1 MSGQFSS
8 TAGVSGELLSHISDI
23 LADSPALWAG
33 TYGSRVGGWETEDS
47 DLDLVIGWPDSDEW
61 PTLAGEVRGEIM
73 DIGASERIEV
83 NFAQGRWPSLFEVS
97 DDHPERLAFFF
108 VGDTLAGDPA
118 KVASASVL
126 DLAARARTRTSR
138 AALAAAKRAWSNYYA
153 WPIVISDLAHGFGY
167 LRCNGKDRRSDDEIF
182 DGLLITLRPTNRALI
197 ERSLVDP
204 SAYRDNIDLS
214 RLVGDLINKFE
225 ALVQDHLAE

>member
-1 MSGQFSS
+1 M
-8 TAGVSGELLSHISDI
+8 
-23 LADSPALWAG
+23 
-33 TYGSRVGGWETEDS
+33 
-47 DLDLVIGWPDSDEW
+47 
-61 PTLAGEVRGEIM
+61 
-73 DIGASERIEV
+73 
-83 NFAQGRWPSLFEVS
+83 
-97 DDHPERLAFFF
+97 
-108 VGDTLAGDPA
+108 
-118 KVASASVL
+118 
-126 DLAARARTRTSR
+126 
-138 AALAAAKRAWSNYYA
+138 
-153 WPIVISDLAHGFGY
+153 ISDLAHGFGY